1 MLAQCKRESAMRRLV
16 ASILV
21 LVAIGAAGSTAN
33 AQKGLS
39 TGPNLDGIDNARRIE
54 ENSLKALDAPRKAG
68 LAALQAQ
75 DFGLAES
82 HFAKLL
88 SFDPTTSDANYL
100 MGLAKLGLKK
110 WPEAKLSL
118 EAAVKSEPKRP
129 EPKARLGV
137 AHVMLGDINSAADQH
152 DALSKMVQDCQRCPD
167 AKAIADNLTMLDK
180 LLVRVTTKPA
190 SAG

>member
-1 MLAQCKRESAMRRLV
+1 MRRLV
-16 ASILV
+16 TSLLV
-21 LVAIGAAGSTAN
+21 LCAISAGAGAAI

-54 ENSLKALDAPRKAG
+54 ENRMRALEAPRKAG
-68 LAALQAQ
+68 LEALQEQNFAA
-75 DFGLAES
+75 AEQN
-82 HFAKLL
+82 FTKLL
-88 SFDPTTSDANYL
+88 SFDPTTSDASYL
-100 MGLAKLGLKK
+100 MGLAQMGLNK

-137 AHVMLGDINSAADQH
+137 ALVMLGDINAAADQH
-152 DALSKMVQDCQRCPD
+152 DALSAMANSCQRCPE
-167 AKAIADNLTMLDK
+167 AKTIADNLLMLDRI
-180 LLVRVTTKPA
+180 LVAATKKPA

>member
-1 MLAQCKRESAMRRLV
+1 MRKLV

-21 LVAIGAAGSTAN
+21 LAAIGATAGVSH

-54 ENSLKALDAPRKAG
+54 ENKLRALEAPRKAG

-75 DFGLAES
+75 DFALAEKN
-82 HFAKLL
+82 FAELL
-88 SFDPTTSDANYL
+88 SFEPTTSDAHFL
-100 MGLAKLGLKK
+100 MGLAKLGLEK
-110 WPEAKLSL
+110 WLEAKVSL
-118 EAAVKSEPKRP
+118 EAAVQDEPKRP

-152 DALSKMVQDCQRCPD
+152 DALSKMARDCQRCPD

-180 LLVRVTTKPA
+180 LLVRVTSKPA
-190 SAG
+190 TPG